1 MCYFKALE
9 EIQSIGQLPPCP
21 RSIFFSPSAWPSSL
35 ELTVEEKKKCFLFVA
50 PATIESLGEYKKG
63 LKVPFLVS
71 AEAENYSN
79 LKLLVIWALKLL
91 KYL

>member
-1 MCYFKALE
+1 M
-9 EIQSIGQLPPCP
+9 
-21 RSIFFSPSAWPSSL
+21 
-35 ELTVEEKKKCFLFVA
+35 EEKKKCFLFVA